1 MPFFTP
7 NHAIIEAIEY
17 DGTPQCASEIAK
29 WAKPQIV
36 RPGISVSFADSKLF
50 VLYFDRAQSMTDA
63 REISKGDYI
72 AIEHGSPIVISGEE
86 FKSEYELV
94 PLLDD

>member
-1 MPFFTP
+1 
-7 NHAIIEAIEY
+7 
-17 DGTPQCASEIAK
+17 
-29 WAKPQIV
+29 
-36 RPGISVSFADSKLF
+36 
-50 VLYFDRAQSMTDA
+50 MTDA

-72 AIEHGSPIVISGEE
+72 AIEHGRPIVISGEE